1 MSSKFTLLELFPF
14 IEKASSHDIKIF
26 QEEKLQELL
35 VYLEVNSP
43 FYQRLFK
50 ENNIQISEIQTL
62 EDLQKIPTTSKN
74 DIQQNN
80 DDFFCIPQNQIV
92 DYSTTS
98 GTLGDPVT
106 FGLSDADLERLAYN
120 EAISFACAGI
130 QKGDVVQMITT
141 IDKRFMAGL
150 AYFLGLRKMGASV
163 VRMGPGIPELQWDS
177 IFRYQ
182 PKYLITVPSFLL
194 KMIDYAE
201 KHGIDY
207 KNSSVF
213 GAVCIGESI
222 KNQDFTDNILSQ
234 KIKEKW
240 NIQLYSTYAST
251 EMSTAF
257 TECEHQVGGHQ
268 HPELI
273 ITEILDDEGN
283 PVKDGESGEFTITT
297 LGVEAL
303 PLLRFKTGD
312 LVKAHYEPCQCG
324 RNTMRLGPVVGRK
337 QQMIK
342 YKGTTLYPPAMNDI
356 LNDFEGILC
365 YQIVI
370 QSNEIGL
377 DEIII
382 KLSAER
388 EDESFEAEVRDHFR
402 AKLRVSPK
410 IEIVDFD
417 VLSKTVFNP
426 ISRKPI
432 TFIDLR

>member
-1 MSSKFTLLELFPF
+1 MFLKIKSLEFYPD
-14 IEKASSHDIKIF
+14 IERSDLKDIKKF
-26 QEEKLQELL
+26 QEHKLQELL
-35 VYLEVNSP
+35 TYLQTHSP

-50 ENNIQISEIQTL
+50 ENSINISDIQTL
-62 EDLQKIPTTSKN
+62 EDLQKIPTTTKN
-74 DIQQNN
+74 DLQEHNH
-80 DDFFCIPQNQIV
+80 DFFCISPDKIV

-106 FGLSDADLERLAYN
+106 FGLSDSDLERLAYN

-177 IFRYQ
+177 ILRYK

-201 KHGIDY
+201 KHGLDY
-207 KNSSVF
+207 KNSSVY

-240 NIQLYSTYAST
+240 NIKLFSTYAST

-257 TECEHQVGGHQ
+257 TECEFQIGGHH

-273 ITEILDDEGN
+273 ITEILDDNGN
-283 PVKDGESGEFTITT
+283 PVQKGENGELTITT
-297 LGVEAL
+297 LGVEAV

-312 LVKAHYEPCQCG
+312 IVKAHYEPCSCG

-356 LNDFEGILC
+356 LNDFNTILC

-382 KLSAER
+382 KLSTDQDQET
-388 EDESFEAEVRDHFR
+388 FVNEVRDHFR

-417 VLSKTVFNP
+417 ILSKTVFNP
-426 ISRKPI
+426 NSRKPI

>member
-1 MSSKFTLLELFPF
+1 MELFPS
-14 IEKASSHDIKIF
+14 IEKADIQDIKIF
-26 QEEKLQELL
+26 QEEKLQRLL
-35 VYLEVNSP
+35 QYLEANSP
-43 FYQRLFK
+43 FYQKLFK
-50 ENNIQISEIQTL
+50 ENNIQISDIQTL

-106 FGLSDADLERLAYN
+106 FGLSDQDLERLAYN

-150 AYFLGLRKMGASV
+150 AYFLGLRKMSASV

-177 IFRYQ
+177 IFRYK

-273 ITEILDDEGN
+273 ITEILDNEGN
-283 PVKDGESGEFTITT
+283 PVKDGESGELTITT

-312 LVKAHYEPCQCG
+312 LVRAHYEPCKCG
-324 RNTMRLGPVVGRK
+324 RNTLRLGPVVGRK

-382 KLSAER
+382 KLSTER
-388 EDESFEAEVRDHFR
+388 EEESFEGEVRDHFR

-410 IEIVDFD
+410 IEMVDFD

-426 ISRKPI
+426 NSRKPI

>member
-1 MSSKFTLLELFPF
+1 MSSKIKLLELFPL
-14 IEKASSHDIKIF
+14 IEKSSIEDIKKF
-26 QEEKLQELL
+26 QEEKLQKLL
-35 VYLEVNSP
+35 QYLGSNSP
-43 FYQRLFK
+43 FYQQLFK
-50 ENNIQISEIQTL
+50 ENNIQITDIQTL

-74 DIQQNN
+74 DIQENN
-80 DDFFCIPQNQIV
+80 DDFFCIPQNKIV

-106 FGLSDADLERLAYN
+106 FGLSDKDLERLAYN

-207 KNSSVF
+207 KNSSVY

-240 NIQLYSTYAST
+240 NIQLFSTYAST

-257 TECEHQVGGHQ
+257 TECEHQIGGHQ

-283 PVKDGESGEFTITT
+283 AVKDGESGELTITT

-324 RNTMRLGPVVGRK
+324 RNTMRLGPVLGRK

-356 LNDFEGILC
+356 LNDFEGVLC

-382 KLSAER
+382 KLSTER
-388 EDESFEAEVRDHFR
+388 EDESFEGEVRDHFR

-410 IEIVDFD
+410 IEMVNFD
-417 VLSKTVFNP
+417 ILSKTVFNP
-426 ISRKPI
+426 NSRKPI

>member
-1 MSSKFTLLELFPF
+1 MEFHPF
-14 IEKASSHDIKIF
+14 IEKSSIQEIKAF

-35 VYLEVNSP
+35 VYLEENSP

-50 ENNIQISEIQTL
+50 EKNINIEEISTL
-62 EDLQKIPTTSKN
+62 EDLQKIPVTTKN
-74 DIQQNN
+74 DLQQYNH
-80 DDFFCIPQNQIV
+80 DFFCITPDKIV

-106 FGLSDADLERLAYN
+106 FGLSDGDLERLAYN

-130 QKGDVVQMITT
+130 NKGDVVQMITT

-177 IFRYQ
+177 IFRYK

-201 KHGIDY
+201 KRGLDY
-207 KNSSVF
+207 KKSSVY

-240 NIQLYSTYAST
+240 DIKLFSTYAST

-257 TECEHQVGGHQ
+257 TECEFQIGGHH

-283 PVKDGESGEFTITT
+283 IVKDGESGELTITT
-297 LGVEAL
+297 LGVEAI

-312 LVKAHYEPCQCG
+312 IVKAHYEPCKCG
-324 RNTMRLGPVVGRK
+324 RNTMRLGPVIGRK

-356 LNDFEGILC
+356 LNDFNNILC

-370 QSNEIGL
+370 QANEIGL

-382 KLSAER
+382 KLSTDQEH
-388 EDESFEAEVRDHFR
+388 ENFVNEVRDHFR

-410 IEIVDFD
+410 IEIIDFD
-417 VLSKTVFNP
+417 ILSKTVFNP
-426 ISRKPI
+426 NSRKPI

>member
-1 MSSKFTLLELFPF
+1 MELYPT
-14 IEKASSHDIKIF
+14 IEKSDLKSIKTF
-26 QEEKLQELL
+26 QESKLKELL
-35 VYLEVNSP
+35 VYLKSNSP
-43 FYQRLFK
+43 FYQKLFNDNK
-50 ENNIQISEIQTL
+50 IDINEIKTL
-62 EDLQKIPTTSKN
+62 EDLARIPTTSKN
-74 DIQQNN
+74 DIQANN
-80 DDFFCIPQNQIV
+80 QDFFCVPQTEIV

-106 FGLSDADLERLAYN
+106 FGLSDNDLERLAYN

-177 IFRYQ
+177 IFRYK

-207 KNSSVF
+207 KNSSIY
-213 GAVCIGESI
+213 GAICIGEGL

-234 KIKEKW
+234 KIKERW
-240 NIQLYSTYAST
+240 DIQLFSTYAST

-257 TECEHQVGGHQ
+257 TECEFQVGGHH

-273 ITEILDDEGN
+273 ITEILDENEN
-283 PVKDGESGEFTITT
+283 PVEEGESGELTITT
-297 LGVEAL
+297 LGVEAV

-312 LVKAHYEPCQCG
+312 LVKAHYEPCKCG
-324 RNTMRLGPVVGRK
+324 RNTMRLGPVLGRK

-356 LNDFEGILC
+356 MNDFRNVSC

-370 QSNEIGL
+370 KSNEIGL

-382 KLSAER
+382 KIST
-388 EDESFEAEVRDHFR
+388 EDEIENFVDEVRDHFR

-410 IEIVDFD
+410 IEVLDFE
-417 VLSKTVFNP
+417 VLSKNVFNP
-426 ISRKPI
+426 NSRKPI
-432 TFIDLR
+432 NFIDLRN

>member
-1 MSSKFTLLELFPF
+1 MELFPL
-14 IEKASSHDIKIF
+14 IEKSSIQDIKTF

-35 VYLEVNSP
+35 RYLEAHSP
-43 FYQRLFK
+43 FYQKLFN
-50 ENNIQISEIQTL
+50 ENNIQISNIQTL
-62 EDLQKIPTTSKN
+62 KDLQKIPTTSKN

-80 DDFFCIPQNQIV
+80 DDFFCVPQNEIV

-106 FGLSDADLERLAYN
+106 FGLSEMDMERIAYN
-120 EAISFACAGI
+120 EAISLSCAGI

-141 IDKRFMAGL
+141 IDKRFIAGL
-150 AYFLGLRKMGASV
+150 AYLLGLRKMGASV
-163 VRMGPGIPELQWDS
+163 IRMGPGIPELQWDS
-177 IFRYQ
+177 IFRYK

-201 KHGIDY
+201 KNGMDY
-207 KNSSVF
+207 KNSSVV

-222 KNQDFTDNILSQ
+222 KNQDFSDNILSQ

-257 TECEHQVGGHQ
+257 TECEFQVGGHQ

-273 ITEILDDEGN
+273 ITEILDDEEN
-283 PVKDGESGEFTITT
+283 PVKDGESGELTITT

-312 LVKAHYEPCQCG
+312 LVKAHYEPCECG

-356 LNDFEGILC
+356 LNDFDGILC

-382 KLSAER
+382 KLSTER
-388 EDESFEAEVRDHFR
+388 EDESFESEVRDHFR

-410 IEIVDFD
+410 IEIVGFD
-417 VLSKTVFNP
+417 ILSKTVFNP
-426 ISRKPI
+426 NSRKPI

>member
-1 MSSKFTLLELFPF
+1 MEFSDSNK
-14 IEKASSHDIKIF
+14 IKTF
-26 QEEKLQELL
+26 QEEKLREQLQ
-35 VYLEVNSP
+35 YLNAKSP
-43 FYQRLFK
+43 YYQKLFK
-50 ENNIQISEIQTL
+50 DHNIDVNEIRTL
-62 EDLQKIPTTSKN
+62 EDLTKIPTTSKN
-74 DIQQNN
+74 DIQANN
-80 DDFFCIPQNQIV
+80 QDFFCVPQTEIV

-106 FGLSDADLERLAYN
+106 FGLSDKDLERLAYN

-177 IFRYQ
+177 IFRYK

-207 KNSSVF
+207 KNSSVY
-213 GAVCIGESI
+213 GAVCIGEGL
-222 KNQDFTDNILSQ
+222 KNQDFTHNILSQ
-234 KIKEKW
+234 KIKERW
-240 NIQLYSTYAST
+240 NIQLFSTYAST

-257 TECEHQVGGHQ
+257 TECEFQIGGHH

-273 ITEILDDEGN
+273 ITEILDDNEN
-283 PVKDGESGEFTITT
+283 PVKEGESGELTITT
-297 LGVEAL
+297 LGVEAI

-312 LVKAHYEPCQCG
+312 LVKAHYEPCKCG
-324 RNTMRLGPVVGRK
+324 RNTMRLGPVLGRK

-356 LNDFEGILC
+356 MNDFGNVLC

-370 QSNEIGL
+370 KSDEIGL

-382 KLSAER
+382 KLST
-388 EDESFEAEVRDHFR
+388 DNESENFVDEVRDHFR

-410 IEIVDFD
+410 IEVLDFD
-417 VLSKTVFNP
+417 VLSKNVFNP
-426 ISRKPI
+426 NSRKPI
-432 TFIDLR
+432 NFIDLRN

>member
-1 MSSKFTLLELFPF
+1 MELFPL
-14 IEKASSHDIKIF
+14 IEKSSIQDIKKF
-26 QEEKLQELL
+26 QEEKLRELL
-35 VYLEVNSP
+35 KYLESNSP
-43 FYQRLFK
+43 FYQKLFK
-50 ENNIQISEIQTL
+50 ENNIQVSDIQTL
-62 EDLQKIPTTSKN
+62 EDLKKIPTTSKN

-80 DDFFCIPQNQIV
+80 DDFFCVPQTQIV

-106 FGLSDADLERLAYN
+106 FGLSENDMERIAYN
-120 EAISFACAGI
+120 EAISLTCAGI

-141 IDKRFMAGL
+141 IDKRFIAGL
-150 AYFLGLRKMGASV
+150 AYLLGLRKMSASV
-163 VRMGPGIPELQWDS
+163 IRMGPGIPELQWDS
-177 IFRYQ
+177 IFRYK

-201 KHGIDY
+201 KHEIDY
-207 KNSSVF
+207 KNSSVY

-240 NIQLYSTYAST
+240 NIKLFSTYAST

-257 TECEHQVGGHQ
+257 TECEFQVGGHQ

-273 ITEILDDEGN
+273 ITEILDDEGT
-283 PVKDGESGEFTITT
+283 PVKDGESGELTITT

-312 LVKAHYEPCQCG
+312 LVKAHYEPCKCG

-356 LNDFEGILC
+356 LNDFDGILC

-382 KLSAER
+382 KLSTER
-388 EDESFEAEVRDHFR
+388 EDESFEGEVRDHFR

-410 IEIVDFD
+410 IELVGFD

-426 ISRKPI
+426 NSRKPI
-432 TFIDLR
+432 TFVDLR

>member
-1 MSSKFTLLELFPF
+1 MELYPSV
-14 IEKASSHDIKIF
+14 EKLPISEIKIY
-26 QEEKLQELL
+26 QEKKLQEML
-35 VYLEVNSP
+35 VYLQSHSP
-43 FYQRLFK
+43 YYKNLFK
-50 ENNIQISEIQTL
+50 DKGIDVTLIRTL
-62 EDLQKIPTTSKN
+62 EDLRKLPTTSK
-74 DIQQNN
+74 DQLQRNN
-80 DDFFCIPQNQIV
+80 HDFFCVEPHKIV

-106 FGLSDADLERLAYN
+106 FGLSDQDLERLAYN

-130 QKGDVVQMITT
+130 QKGDLVQMITT

-150 AYFLGLRKMGASV
+150 AYFLGLRKMEASV

-177 IFRYQ
+177 IFRYR

-201 KHGIDY
+201 KNGIDY
-207 KNSSVF
+207 KNSSVY
-213 GAVCIGESI
+213 GAICIGEGI

-240 NIQLYSTYAST
+240 NIELFSTYAST

-257 TECEHQVGGHQ
+257 TECEYQQGGHH

-273 ITEILDDEGN
+273 ITEILDEEEN
-283 PVKDGESGEFTITT
+283 PVKEGESGELVITT
-297 LGVEAL
+297 LGVEAM

-312 LVKAHYEPCQCG
+312 LVTAHYQPCSCG
-324 RNTMRLGPVVGRK
+324 RNTMRLGPVLGRK

-356 LNDFEGILC
+356 LNNFNGISC

-370 QSNEIGL
+370 RSNDIGL

-382 KLSAER
+382 KLSTEN
-388 EDESFEAEVRDHFR
+388 EEEQFVNDVRDHFR

-410 IEIVDFD
+410 IEIIPFEE
-417 VLSKTVFNP
+417 LSKVVFHPN
-426 ISRKPI
+426 SRKPI
-432 TFIDLR
+432 TFVDVR

>member
-1 MSSKFTLLELFPF
+1 MELFPF
-14 IEKASSHDIKIF
+14 IEKADIQDIKIF

-35 VYLEVNSP
+35 QYLEANSP
-43 FYQRLFK
+43 FYQKLFK
-50 ENNIQISEIQTL
+50 ENNIQISDIQTL

-106 FGLSDADLERLAYN
+106 FGLSDNDLERLAYN

-177 IFRYQ
+177 IFRYK

-257 TECEHQVGGHQ
+257 TECENQVGGHQ

-283 PVKDGESGEFTITT
+283 PVKDGESGELTITT

-312 LVKAHYEPCQCG
+312 LVKAHYEPCKCG

-382 KLSAER
+382 KLSTER
-388 EDESFEAEVRDHFR
+388 EEESFEGEVRDHFR

-410 IEIVDFD
+410 IEMLDFD
-417 VLSKTVFNP
+417 VLYKTVFNP
-426 ISRKPI
+426 NSRKPI

>member
-1 MSSKFTLLELFPF
+1 MLNLFPD
-14 IEKASSHDIKIF
+14 IEFSDSNKIKTF
-26 QEEKLQELL
+26 QEEKLREQLQ
-35 VYLEVNSP
+35 YLNAKSP
-43 FYQRLFK
+43 YYQKLFK
-50 ENNIQISEIQTL
+50 DHNIDVNEIRTL
-62 EDLQKIPTTSKN
+62 EDLTKIPTTSKN
-74 DIQQNN
+74 DIQANN
-80 DDFFCIPQNQIV
+80 QDFFCVPQTEIV

-106 FGLSDADLERLAYN
+106 FGLSDKDLERLAYN

-177 IFRYQ
+177 IFRYK

-207 KNSSVF
+207 KNSSVY
-213 GAVCIGESI
+213 GAVCIGEGL
-222 KNQDFTDNILSQ
+222 KNQDFTHNILSQ
-234 KIKEKW
+234 KIKERW
-240 NIQLYSTYAST
+240 NIQLFSTYAST

-257 TECEHQVGGHQ
+257 TECEFQIGGHH

-273 ITEILDDEGN
+273 ITEILDDNEN
-283 PVKDGESGEFTITT
+283 PVKEGESGELTITT
-297 LGVEAL
+297 LGVEAI

-312 LVKAHYEPCQCG
+312 LVKAHYEPCKCG
-324 RNTMRLGPVVGRK
+324 RNTMRLGPVLGRK

-356 LNDFEGILC
+356 MNDFGNVLC

-370 QSNEIGL
+370 KSDEIGL

-382 KLSAER
+382 KLST
-388 EDESFEAEVRDHFR
+388 DNESENFVDEVRDHFR

-410 IEIVDFD
+410 IEVLDFD
-417 VLSKTVFNP
+417 VLSKNVFNP
-426 ISRKPI
+426 NSRKPI
-432 TFIDLR
+432 NFIDLRN

>member
-1 MSSKFTLLELFPF
+1 MEFYPS
-14 IEKASSHDIKIF
+14 IEKSDVQEIKVF
-26 QEEKLQELL
+26 QEKKLRELL
-35 VYLEVNSP
+35 VYLEEHSP
-43 FYQRLFK
+43 FYQKLFK
-50 ENNIQISEIQTL
+50 ENSINIRDIQSL

-74 DIQQNN
+74 DLQQHNH
-80 DDFFCIPQNQIV
+80 DFFCIPNNEIV

-106 FGLSDADLERLAYN
+106 FGLSDKDLERLAYN

-201 KHGIDY
+201 KRGLDY
-207 KNSSVF
+207 KNSSVY

-240 NIQLYSTYAST
+240 DIKLFSTYAST

-257 TECEHQVGGHQ
+257 TECEFQIGGHH

-273 ITEILDDEGN
+273 ITEILDDQEN
-283 PVKDGESGEFTITT
+283 PVKEGESGELTITT
-297 LGVEAL
+297 LGVEAI

-312 LVKAHYEPCQCG
+312 IVKAHYEPCQCG
-324 RNTMRLGPVVGRK
+324 RRTMRLGPVIGRK

-356 LNDFEGILC
+356 LNDFNNLLC

-370 QSNEIGL
+370 LSNEIGL

-382 KLSAER
+382 KVSAEG
-388 EDESFEAEVRDHFR
+388 ECENLVNEVRDHFR

-410 IEIVDFD
+410 IEIVEFD
-417 VLSKTVFNP
+417 VLSKIVYHPN
-426 ISRKPI
+426 SRKPI

>member
-1 MSSKFTLLELFPF
+1 MELFPS
-14 IEKASSHDIKIF
+14 IEKADIQDIKIF
-26 QEEKLQELL
+26 QEGKLQELL
-35 VYLEVNSP
+35 AYLEANSP

-50 ENNIQISEIQTL
+50 ENNIQISEIKTL

-106 FGLSDADLERLAYN
+106 FGLSDQDLERLAYN

-177 IFRYQ
+177 IFRYK

-283 PVKDGESGEFTITT
+283 PVKNGESGELTITT

-312 LVKAHYEPCQCG
+312 LVKAHYEPCKCG

-382 KLSAER
+382 KLSTER
-388 EDESFEAEVRDHFR
+388 EEESFEGEVRDHFR

-426 ISRKPI
+426 NSRKPI

>member
-1 MSSKFTLLELFPF
+1 MEFYPS
-14 IEKASSHDIKIF
+14 IEKSDIQEIKSF
-26 QEEKLQELL
+26 QEKKLQELL
-35 VYLEVNSP
+35 RYLESKSP
-43 FYQRLFK
+43 FYQKLFK
-50 ENNIQISEIQTL
+50 ENNININDILSL
-62 EDLQKIPTTSKN
+62 EDLRKIPTTSKN
-74 DIQQNN
+74 DLQQFNQ
-80 DDFFCIPQNQIV
+80 DFFCIPPTEIV

-106 FGLSDADLERLAYN
+106 FGLSDRDLERLAYN

-201 KHGIDY
+201 KHGINY
-207 KNSSVF
+207 KDSSVY

-240 NIQLYSTYAST
+240 DIKLFSTYAST

-257 TECEHQVGGHQ
+257 TECEFQIGGHH

-273 ITEILDDEGN
+273 ITEILDDDEN
-283 PVKDGESGEFTITT
+283 PVKEGESGELTITT
-297 LGVEAL
+297 LGVEAI

-312 LVKAHYEPCQCG
+312 LVKAHDEPCQCG

-356 LNDFEGILC
+356 LNDFNNLLC

-382 KLSAER
+382 KIST
-388 EDESFEAEVRDHFR
+388 DSESENFVGEVRDHFR

-410 IEIVDFD
+410 IEIVEFEI
-417 VLSKTVFNP
+417 LSKIVHNP
-426 ISRKPI
+426 NSRKPI

>member
-1 MSSKFTLLELFPF
+1 LSSKIKLLELFPL
-14 IEKASSHDIKIF
+14 IEKSSIQDIKKF
-26 QEEKLQELL
+26 QEEKLQKLL
-35 VYLEVNSP
+35 QYLEANSP
-43 FYQRLFK
+43 FYQKLFK
-50 ENNIQISEIQTL
+50 ENNIQITNVQTL

-80 DDFFCIPQNQIV
+80 DDFFCIPQNKIV

-207 KNSSVF
+207 KNSSVY

-240 NIQLYSTYAST
+240 NIQLFSTYAST

-283 PVKDGESGEFTITT
+283 AVKDGESGELTITT

-324 RNTMRLGPVVGRK
+324 RKTMRLGPVVGRK

-382 KLSAER
+382 KLSTER
-388 EDESFEAEVRDHFR
+388 EDESFEGEVRDHFR

-410 IEIVDFD
+410 IEMVNFD
-417 VLSKTVFNP
+417 ILSKTVFNP
-426 ISRKPI
+426 NSRKPI

>member
-1 MSSKFTLLELFPF
+1 LSSKFKLLELFPP
-14 IEKASSHDIKIF
+14 IEKSSIQDIKKF
-26 QEEKLQELL
+26 QEEKLHELL
-35 VYLEVNSP
+35 KYLEAHSL
-43 FYQRLFK
+43 FYQKLFK
-50 ENNIQISEIQTL
+50 KNNIKISEIQTL
-62 EDLQKIPTTSKN
+62 EDLKKIPTTSKN

-80 DDFFCIPQNQIV
+80 DEFFCVPQNQIV

-106 FGLSDADLERLAYN
+106 FGLSEKDMERIAYN
-120 EAISFACAGI
+120 EAISLSCAGI
-130 QKGDVVQMITT
+130 SKGDVVQMITT
-141 IDKRFMAGL
+141 IDKRFIAGL
-150 AYFLGLRKMGASV
+150 AYLLGLRKMGASV
-163 VRMGPGIPELQWDS
+163 IRMGPGIPELQWDS
-177 IFRYQ
+177 IFRYK

-207 KNSSVF
+207 KNSSIY

-240 NIQLYSTYAST
+240 DIKLFSTYAST

-257 TECEHQVGGHQ
+257 TECEFQVGGHQ

-273 ITEILDDEGN
+273 ITEILDDNEN
-283 PVKDGESGEFTITT
+283 PVKGGESGELTITT

-356 LNDFEGILC
+356 LNDFDGILC

-382 KLSAER
+382 KVSTES
-388 EDESFEAEVRDHFR
+388 ESESFVNEVRDHFR

-410 IEIVDFD
+410 IEIVTFD
-417 VLSKTVFNP
+417 VLSKTVHNP
-426 ISRKPI
+426 NSRKPI
-432 TFIDLR
+432 NFLDLR

>member
-1 MSSKFTLLELFPF
+1 MDFHPA
-14 IEKASSHDIKIF
+14 IEKSDIQEIKKF
-26 QEEKLQELL
+26 QEQKLQELMA
-35 VYLEVNSP
+35 YLETYSP
-43 FYQRLFK
+43 FYQKLFR
-50 ENNIQISEIQTL
+50 EHHINPVEIRTL
-62 EDLQKIPTTSKN
+62 EDLRKIPMTTKN
-74 DIQQNN
+74 DLQQHN
-80 DDFFCIPQNQIV
+80 DDFFCIPQTQIV

-106 FGLSDADLERLAYN
+106 FGLSDSDLERLAYN

-177 IFRYQ
+177 IFRYK

-201 KHGIDY
+201 KHDLDY
-207 KNSSVF
+207 KNSSVY

-240 NIQLYSTYAST
+240 NVKLFSTYAST

-257 TECEHQVGGHQ
+257 TECEYQIGGHH

-273 ITEILDDEGN
+273 ITEILDDHGE
-283 PVKDGESGEFTITT
+283 PVKEGENGELTITT
-297 LGVEAL
+297 LGVEAI

-312 LVKAHYEPCQCG
+312 IVKAHYEPCQCG

-356 LNDFEGILC
+356 LNDFNTILC

-382 KLSAER
+382 KLST
-388 EDESFEAEVRDHFR
+388 ESGHENFVNEVRDHFR

-410 IEIVDFD
+410 IEVIDFEI
-417 VLSKTVFNP
+417 LSKTVFHPN
-426 ISRKPI
+426 SRKPI

>member
-1 MSSKFTLLELFPF
+1 MELFPS
-14 IEKASSHDIKIF
+14 IEKSSIQDIKKF

-35 VYLEVNSP
+35 AYLEANSL

-62 EDLQKIPTTSKN
+62 EDLRKIPTTSKN

-106 FGLSDADLERLAYN
+106 FGLSDNDLERLAYN

-207 KNSSVF
+207 KNSSVY

-240 NIQLYSTYAST
+240 NIQLFSTYAST

-257 TECEHQVGGHQ
+257 TECEFQVGGHQ

-283 PVKDGESGEFTITT
+283 QVKDGESGELTITT

-312 LVKAHYEPCQCG
+312 LVKAHYEPCKCG

-382 KLSAER
+382 KLSTER
-388 EDESFEAEVRDHFR
+388 EDESFEGEVRDHFR

-410 IEIVDFD
+410 IEMVNFD
-417 VLSKTVFNP
+417 ILSKTVFNP
-426 ISRKPI
+426 NSRKPI

>member
-1 MSSKFTLLELFPF
+1 MEFYPS
-14 IEKASSHDIKIF
+14 IEKSTIQEIRKF
-26 QEEKLQELL
+26 QEEKLRELL
-35 VYLEVNSP
+35 IYLDNHSP

-50 ENNIQISEIQTL
+50 ENTIDISDVQSL
-62 EDLQKIPTTSKN
+62 EDLQKIPTTTKN
-74 DIQQNN
+74 DLQQYNH
-80 DDFFCIPQNQIV
+80 DFFCIPDEKIV

-106 FGLSDADLERLAYN
+106 FGLSDNDLERLAYN

-177 IFRYQ
+177 IFRYK

-201 KHGIDY
+201 KHGLDY
-207 KNSSVF
+207 KNSSVY

-240 NIQLYSTYAST
+240 NIRLFSTYAST

-257 TECEHQVGGHQ
+257 TECEFQVGGHH

-273 ITEILDDEGN
+273 ITEILDDNEN
-283 PVKDGESGEFTITT
+283 PVKEGDSGELTITT
-297 LGVEAL
+297 LGVEAI

-312 LVKAHYEPCQCG
+312 IVKAHHELCQCG
-324 RNTMRLGPVVGRK
+324 RNTMRLGPVIGRK

-356 LNDFEGILC
+356 LNDFSAILC

-382 KLSAER
+382 KVSTEN
-388 EDESFEAEVRDHFR
+388 EDEGFVNEIRDHFR

-410 IEIVDFD
+410 IEIVDFEALFKI
-417 VLSKTVFNP
+417 VNNP
-426 ISRKPI
+426 NSRKPV

>member
-1 MSSKFTLLELFPF
+1 MELFPT
-14 IEKASSHDIKIF
+14 IERSSIQEIKKL
-26 QEEKLQELL
+26 QEQKLQELL
-35 VYLEVNSP
+35 AYLQNNSP
-43 FYQRLFK
+43 FYKTLFK
-50 ENNIQISEIQTL
+50 ENNINIADIRIL
-62 EDLQKIPTTSKN
+62 EDLKKIPTTSKN

-106 FGLSDADLERLAYN
+106 FGLSDNDLERLAYN

-207 KNSSVF
+207 KNSSVY

-240 NIQLYSTYAST
+240 SIQLFSTYAST

-257 TECEHQVGGHQ
+257 TECEHQIGGHQ

-283 PVKDGESGEFTITT
+283 AVKDGESGELTITT

-312 LVKAHYEPCQCG
+312 IVKAHYEPCQCG

-356 LNDFEGILC
+356 LNDFDGILC

-370 QSNEIGL
+370 QSDEIGL

-382 KLSAER
+382 KISTER
-388 EDESFEAEVRDHFR
+388 DDESFEGEVRDHFR

-410 IEIVDFD
+410 IDIVDFD
-417 VLSKTVFNP
+417 ILSKTIHNP
-426 ISRKPI
+426 NSRKPI

>member
-1 MSSKFTLLELFPF
+1 MELFPL
-14 IEKASSHDIKIF
+14 IEKSSIQDIKKF

-35 VYLEVNSP
+35 KYLKANSP
-43 FYQRLFK
+43 FYQKLFK
-50 ENNIQISEIQTL
+50 ENKIQISEIQTL

-106 FGLSDADLERLAYN
+106 FGLSDKDLERLAYN

-207 KNSSVF
+207 KNSSVY

-240 NIQLYSTYAST
+240 NIQLFSTYAST

-283 PVKDGESGEFTITT
+283 AVKDGESGELTITT

-324 RNTMRLGPVVGRK
+324 RKTMRLGPVVGRK

-382 KLSAER
+382 KLSTER
-388 EDESFEAEVRDHFR
+388 EEESFEGEVRDHFR

-410 IEIVDFD
+410 IEMVNFD
-417 VLSKTVFNP
+417 ILSKTVFNP
-426 ISRKPI
+426 NSRKPI

>member
-1 MSSKFTLLELFPF
+1 MELYPT
-14 IEKASSHDIKIF
+14 IEKSDLKSIKTF
-26 QEEKLQELL
+26 QESKLKELL
-35 VYLEVNSP
+35 VYLKSNSP
-43 FYQRLFK
+43 FYQKLFNDNK
-50 ENNIQISEIQTL
+50 IDINEIKTL
-62 EDLQKIPTTSKN
+62 EDLTKIPTTSKN
-74 DIQQNN
+74 DIQANN
-80 DDFFCIPQNQIV
+80 QDFFCVPQTEIV

-106 FGLSDADLERLAYN
+106 FGLSDKDLERLAYN

-177 IFRYQ
+177 IFRYK

-207 KNSSVF
+207 KNSSVY
-213 GAVCIGESI
+213 GAICIGEGL

-234 KIKEKW
+234 KIKERW
-240 NIQLYSTYAST
+240 NIQLFSTYAST

-257 TECEHQVGGHQ
+257 TECEFQIGGHH

-273 ITEILDDEGN
+273 ITEILDENEN
-283 PVKDGESGEFTITT
+283 PVKEGESGELTITT
-297 LGVEAL
+297 LGVEAI

-312 LVKAHYEPCQCG
+312 LVKAHYEPCKCG
-324 RNTMRLGPVVGRK
+324 RNTMRLGPVLGRK

-356 LNDFEGILC
+356 MNDFGNVSC

-370 QSNEIGL
+370 KSDEIGL

-382 KLSAER
+382 KLSTDNET
-388 EDESFEAEVRDHFR
+388 ENFVDEVRDHFR

-410 IEIVDFD
+410 IEVLDFE
-417 VLSKTVFNP
+417 VLSKNVFNP
-426 ISRKPI
+426 NSRKPI
-432 TFIDLR
+432 NFIDLRN

>member
-1 MSSKFTLLELFPF
+1 LEFYPS
-14 IEKASSHDIKIF
+14 IEKSNLPEIKQF
-26 QEEKLQELL
+26 QEKKLQELL
-35 VYLEVNSP
+35 IYLEKNSP

-50 ENNIQISEIQTL
+50 ENNISSGDIQSL
-62 EDLQKIPTTSKN
+62 EDLRKIPTTSKN
-74 DIQQNN
+74 DLQQHNH
-80 DDFFCIPQNQIV
+80 DFFCIPPGEIV

-106 FGLSDADLERLAYN
+106 FGLSDKDLERLAYN
-120 EAISFACAGI
+120 EAISFACAGV

-177 IFRYQ
+177 IFRYK

-201 KHGIDY
+201 KNGIDY
-207 KNSSVF
+207 KNSSVY

-240 NIQLYSTYAST
+240 NIKLFSTYAST

-257 TECEHQVGGHQ
+257 TECEFQVGGHQ

-273 ITEILDDEGN
+273 ITEILDDNEN
-283 PVKDGESGEFTITT
+283 PVQEGESGELTITT
-297 LGVEAL
+297 LDVEAI

-312 LVKAHYEPCQCG
+312 IVKAHYEPCQCG
-324 RNTMRLGPVVGRK
+324 RNTMRLGPVIGRK

-356 LNDFEGILC
+356 LNDFNNLQC

-382 KLSAER
+382 KISTDSES
-388 EDESFEAEVRDHFR
+388 EDFVSEVRDHFR

-410 IEIVDFD
+410 IEIVEFET
-417 VLSKTVFNP
+417 LSKVVHNP
-426 ISRKPI
+426 NSRKPI
-432 TFIDLR
+432 TFIDMR

>member
-1 MSSKFTLLELFPF
+1 MK
-14 IEKASSHDIKIF
+14 
-26 QEEKLQELL
+26 ELL
-35 VYLEVNSP
+35 IYLQNHSP
-43 FYQRLFK
+43 FYQKLFK
-50 ENNIQISEIQTL
+50 ENHIDINDINTL
-62 EDLQKIPTTSKN
+62 EDLRKIPTTEKN

-80 DDFFCIPQNQIV
+80 NDFFCVPMTEIV
-92 DYSTTS
+92 DFSTTS

-106 FGLSDADLERLAYN
+106 FGLSEKDMERIAYN
-120 EAISFACAGI
+120 EAISLSCAGI
-130 QKGDVVQMITT
+130 SKGDVVQMITT
-141 IDKRFMAGL
+141 IDKRFIAGL
-150 AYFLGLRKMGASV
+150 AYLLGLRKIGAGV

-177 IFRYQ
+177 IFRYK

-201 KHGIDY
+201 KNGLDY
-207 KNSSVF
+207 KNSSVV

-234 KIKEKW
+234 KIKERW
-240 NIQLYSTYAST
+240 DIQLFSTYAST

-257 TECEHQVGGHQ
+257 TECEFQVGGHH

-273 ITEILDDEGN
+273 ITEILDEDEN
-283 PVKDGESGEFTITT
+283 PVKEGESGELTITT

-312 LVKAHYEPCQCG
+312 LVKAHYEPCKCG
-324 RNTMRLGPVVGRK
+324 RNTMRLSPVIGRK

-356 LNDFEGILC
+356 LNDFAGISC

-370 QSNEIGL
+370 HSSEIGL

-382 KLSAER
+382 KLSTENN
-388 EDESFEAEVRDHFR
+388 DENFVNEVRDHFR

-417 VLSKTVFNP
+417 TLFKIVYHPN
-426 ISRKPI
+426 SRKPI
-432 TFIDLR
+432 NFIDLRT

>member
-1 MSSKFTLLELFPF
+1 MDFYPS
-14 IEKASSHDIKIF
+14 IERSDIQEIKKF
-26 QEEKLQELL
+26 QEQKLQELL
-35 VYLEVNSP
+35 TYLETHSP
-43 FYQRLFK
+43 FYQKLFK
-50 ENNIQISEIQTL
+50 ENHIHIAEIQTL
-62 EDLQKIPTTSKN
+62 EDLKKIPTTTKN
-74 DIQQNN
+74 DIQQHN
-80 DDFFCIPQNQIV
+80 DDFFCVTPDKIV

-106 FGLSDADLERLAYN
+106 FGLSDNDLERLAYN

-130 QKGDVVQMITT
+130 KKGDVVQMITT

-177 IFRYQ
+177 IFRYK

-201 KHGIDY
+201 KHRIDY
-207 KNSSVF
+207 KNSSVY

-240 NIQLYSTYAST
+240 NIKLFSTYAST

-257 TECEHQVGGHQ
+257 TECEEQIGGHH

-283 PVKDGESGEFTITT
+283 PAKEGESGELTITT
-297 LGVEAL
+297 LGVEAI

-312 LVKAHYEPCQCG
+312 IVKAHYEPCKCG
-324 RNTMRLGPVVGRK
+324 RNTMRLGPVIGRK

-356 LNDFEGILC
+356 LNDFNNILC

-382 KLSAER
+382 KVSTDSDSEG
-388 EDESFEAEVRDHFR
+388 FVNEVRDHFR

-410 IEIVDFD
+410 IELVDFD

-426 ISRKPI
+426 NSRKPI
-432 TFIDLR
+432 VFLDLRN

>member
-1 MSSKFTLLELFPF
+1 MEFYPSIERSSIQE
-14 IEKASSHDIKIF
+14 IKTF
-26 QEEKLQELL
+26 QERKLQELL
-35 VYLEVNSP
+35 AYLETHSP
-43 FYQRLFK
+43 FYKKLFT
-50 ENNIQISEIQTL
+50 ENDIHIKNIITL
-62 EDLQKIPTTSKN
+62 ENLQKIPTTTKN
-74 DIQQNN
+74 DLQQYNH
-80 DDFFCIPQNQIV
+80 DFFCIPPDKIV

-106 FGLSDADLERLAYN
+106 FGLSDSDLERLAYN

-201 KHGIDY
+201 KHGLDY
-207 KNSSVF
+207 KNSSVY

-240 NIQLYSTYAST
+240 NINLFSTYAST

-257 TECEHQVGGHQ
+257 TECEFQVGGHH

-273 ITEILDDEGN
+273 ITEILDDHGD
-283 PVKDGESGEFTITT
+283 PVQEGESGELTITT
-297 LGVEAL
+297 LGVEAI

-312 LVKAHYEPCQCG
+312 IVKAHYKPCQCG

-356 LNDFEGILC
+356 LNDFNGILC

-370 QSNEIGL
+370 QANEIGL

-382 KLSAER
+382 RISTE
-388 EDESFEAEVRDHFR
+388 ENNENFVHEVRDHFR

-410 IEIVDFD
+410 IEMVDFEI
-417 VLSKTVFNP
+417 LSKTVYHPN
-426 ISRKPI
+426 SRKPI

>member
-1 MSSKFTLLELFPF
+1 MKLFPP
-14 IEKASSHDIKIF
+14 IEKADIQDIKIF

-35 VYLEVNSP
+35 VYLEANSS
-43 FYQRLFK
+43 FYQKLFK
-50 ENNIQISEIQTL
+50 ENNILISEIQTL

-283 PVKDGESGEFTITT
+283 PVKDEESGELTITT

-417 VLSKTVFNP
+417 VLSKIVFNP
-426 ISRKPI
+426 NSRKPI

>member
-1 MSSKFTLLELFPF
+1 LEFYPA
-14 IEKASSHDIKIF
+14 IERSTNTEIKKF
-26 QEEKLQELL
+26 QEQKLKELL
-35 VYLEVNSP
+35 IYLETHSP
-43 FYQRLFK
+43 FYQKLFK
-50 ENNIQISEIQTL
+50 ENNIDITDIQTL
-62 EDLQKIPTTSKN
+62 EDLQKIPTTVKN

-80 DDFFCIPQNQIV
+80 DDFFCITPDKIV

-106 FGLSDADLERLAYN
+106 FGLSDNDLERLAYN

-177 IFRYQ
+177 IFRYK

-201 KHGIDY
+201 KHGLDY
-207 KNSSVF
+207 KNSSVY

-240 NIQLYSTYAST
+240 DINLFSTYAST

-257 TECEHQVGGHQ
+257 TECEFQNGGHH

-273 ITEILDDEGN
+273 ITEILDDEGKL
-283 PVKDGESGEFTITT
+283 VQEGESGELTITT
-297 LGVEAL
+297 LGVEAI

-312 LVKAHYEPCQCG
+312 IVKAHYEPCQCG

-356 LNDFEGILC
+356 LNDFNGILC

-370 QSNEIGL
+370 QTNEIGL

-382 KLSAER
+382 KLSTENN
-388 EDESFEAEVRDHFR
+388 DENFVNDVRDHFR

-410 IEIVDFD
+410 IEVIDFD
-417 VLSKTVFNP
+417 ILSKTVFHPN
-426 ISRKPI
+426 SRKPI
-432 TFIDLR
+432 AFVDMR

>member
-1 MSSKFTLLELFPF
+1 LELFPL
-14 IEKASSHDIKIF
+14 IEKSSIQDIKKF

-35 VYLEVNSP
+35 KYLEANSP
-43 FYQRLFK
+43 FYQKLFK
-50 ENNIQISEIQTL
+50 ENKIQISEIQTL

-80 DDFFCIPQNQIV
+80 DDFFCVPQNQIV

-106 FGLSDADLERLAYN
+106 FGLSDSDLERLAYN
-120 EAISFACAGI
+120 EAISFVCAGI

-150 AYFLGLRKMGASV
+150 AYFLGLRMMGASV

-201 KHGIDY
+201 KHGIEY
-207 KNSSVF
+207 KDSSVV

-222 KNQDFTDNILSQ
+222 KNQDFSDNILSQ

-257 TECEHQVGGHQ
+257 TECEFQVGGHQ

-273 ITEILDDEGN
+273 ITEILDDNEN
-283 PVKDGESGEFTITT
+283 PVKDGESGELTITT

-356 LNDFEGILC
+356 LNDFDGILC

-382 KLSAER
+382 KLSTER
-388 EDESFEAEVRDHFR
+388 DDESFEGEVRDHFR

-410 IEIVDFD
+410 IEIVGFD
-417 VLSKTVFNP
+417 ILSKTVFNP
-426 ISRKPI
+426 NSRKPI

>member
-1 MSSKFTLLELFPF
+1 MEFHPL
-14 IEKASSHDIKIF
+14 IEKSSTQEIKAF
-26 QEEKLQELL
+26 QEEKLQQLL
-35 VYLEVNSP
+35 AYLEENSP

-50 ENNIQISEIQTL
+50 EKNINIEEISTL
-62 EDLQKIPTTSKN
+62 EDLQKIPVTTKN
-74 DIQQNN
+74 DLQQHNH
-80 DDFFCIPQNQIV
+80 DFFCIPPDKIV

-130 QKGDVVQMITT
+130 NKGDVVQMITT

-177 IFRYQ
+177 IFRYK

-201 KHGIDY
+201 KRGLDY
-207 KNSSVF
+207 KKSSVY

-240 NIQLYSTYAST
+240 DIKLFSTYAST

-257 TECEHQVGGHQ
+257 TECEFQIGGHH

-283 PVKDGESGEFTITT
+283 IVKDGESGELTITT
-297 LGVEAL
+297 LGVEAI

-312 LVKAHYEPCQCG
+312 IVKAHYEPCKCG
-324 RNTMRLGPVVGRK
+324 RNTMRLGPVIGRK

-356 LNDFEGILC
+356 LNDFNNILC

-370 QSNEIGL
+370 QANEIGL

-382 KLSAER
+382 KLSTDQEH
-388 EDESFEAEVRDHFR
+388 ENFVNEVRDHFR

-410 IEIVDFD
+410 IEIIDFD
-417 VLSKTVFNP
+417 ILSKTVFNP
-426 ISRKPI
+426 NSRKPI

>member
-1 MSSKFTLLELFPF
+1 MSSKFKLLELFPF
-14 IEKASSHDIKIF
+14 IEKADIQDIKIF

-35 VYLEVNSP
+35 QYLEANSP
-43 FYQRLFK
+43 FYQKLFK
-50 ENNIQISEIQTL
+50 ENNIQISDIQTL

-106 FGLSDADLERLAYN
+106 FGLSDNDLERLAYN

-257 TECEHQVGGHQ
+257 TECEHQIGGHQ

-283 PVKDGESGEFTITT
+283 PVKDGESGELTITT

-312 LVKAHYEPCQCG
+312 LVKAHYEPCKCG

-382 KLSAER
+382 KLSSEKD
-388 EDESFEAEVRDHFR
+388 DESFEAEVRDHFR

-426 ISRKPI
+426 NSRKPI

>member
-1 MSSKFTLLELFPF
+1 MDFYPS
-14 IEKASSHDIKIF
+14 IERSDIREIKKF
-26 QEEKLQELL
+26 QEQKLQELL
-35 VYLEVNSP
+35 AYLEKKSP
-43 FYQRLFK
+43 FYQKVFR
-50 ENNIQISEIQTL
+50 ENNINISDIRTL
-62 EDLQKIPTTSKN
+62 EDLRKIPTTTKN
-74 DIQQNN
+74 DIQQHN
-80 DDFFCIPQNQIV
+80 DDFFCVTPDKIV

-106 FGLSDADLERLAYN
+106 FGLSDNDLERLAYN

-177 IFRYQ
+177 IFRYR

-207 KNSSVF
+207 KNSSVY

-222 KNQDFTDNILSQ
+222 KNQDFTDNILSR

-240 NIQLYSTYAST
+240 DVKLFSTYAST

-257 TECEHQVGGHQ
+257 TECEEQIGGHH

-273 ITEILDDEGN
+273 ITEILDDDGN
-283 PVKDGESGEFTITT
+283 PVKEGESGELTITT
-297 LGVEAL
+297 LGVEAI

-312 LVKAHYEPCQCG
+312 IVKAHDEPCKCG
-324 RNTMRLGPVVGRK
+324 RNTMRLGPVIGRK

-356 LNDFEGILC
+356 LNDFNGILC

-382 KLSAER
+382 KIST
-388 EDESFEAEVRDHFR
+388 DNDSESFVSEVRDHFR

-410 IEIVDFD
+410 IELVEFD
-417 VLSKTVFNP
+417 ILSKTVFNP
-426 ISRKPI
+426 NSRKPI

>member
-1 MSSKFTLLELFPF
+1 MEFHPF
-14 IEKASSHDIKIF
+14 IEKSSTQEIKAF
-26 QEEKLQELL
+26 QEEKLQQLL
-35 VYLEVNSP
+35 AYLEENSP

-50 ENNIQISEIQTL
+50 EKNINVGEIRTL

-74 DIQQNN
+74 DLQQHNH
-80 DDFFCIPQNQIV
+80 DFFCISPDKIV

-106 FGLSDADLERLAYN
+106 FGLSDGDLERLAYN

-177 IFRYQ
+177 IFRYK

-201 KHGIDY
+201 KHGLDY
-207 KNSSVF
+207 KNSSVY

-240 NIQLYSTYAST
+240 NIELFSTYAST

-257 TECEHQVGGHQ
+257 TECEFQIGGHH

-283 PVKDGESGEFTITT
+283 IVKEGESGELTITT
-297 LGVEAL
+297 LGVEAI

-312 LVKAHYEPCQCG
+312 IVKAHYETCQCG
-324 RNTMRLGPVVGRK
+324 RNTMRLGPVIGRK

-356 LNDFEGILC
+356 LNDFNNILC

-370 QSNEIGL
+370 QANEIGL

-382 KLSAER
+382 KLSTDQEN
-388 EDESFEAEVRDHFR
+388 ENFVNEVRDHFR

-410 IEIVDFD
+410 IEIINFD
-417 VLSKTVFNP
+417 ILSKTVFNP
-426 ISRKPI
+426 NSRKPI

>member
-1 MSSKFTLLELFPF
+1 LSSKIKLLELFPL
-14 IEKASSHDIKIF
+14 IEKSSIEDIKKF
-26 QEEKLQELL
+26 QEKKLQELL
-35 VYLEVNSP
+35 QYLGSNSP
-43 FYQRLFK
+43 FYQKLFK

-80 DDFFCIPQNQIV
+80 DDFFCIPQNKIV

-130 QKGDVVQMITT
+130 QKDDVVQMITT

-207 KNSSVF
+207 KNSSVY

-240 NIQLYSTYAST
+240 NIQLFSTYAST

-257 TECEHQVGGHQ
+257 TECEHQIGGHQ

-283 PVKDGESGEFTITT
+283 AVKDGESGELTITT

-324 RNTMRLGPVVGRK
+324 RSTMRLGPVVGRK

-382 KLSAER
+382 KLSTER
-388 EDESFEAEVRDHFR
+388 EEESFEGEVRDHFR

-410 IEIVDFD
+410 IEMVNFD
-417 VLSKTVFNP
+417 ILSKTVFNP
-426 ISRKPI
+426 NSRKPI

>member
-1 MSSKFTLLELFPF
+1 MSSKIKLLELFPL
-14 IEKASSHDIKIF
+14 IEKSSIQDIKKF
-26 QEEKLQELL
+26 QEEKLQKLL
-35 VYLEVNSP
+35 QYLESNSP
-43 FYQRLFK
+43 FYQKLFK

-74 DIQQNN
+74 DIQENN

-207 KNSSVF
+207 KNSSVY

-240 NIQLYSTYAST
+240 NIQLFSTYAST

-257 TECEHQVGGHQ
+257 TECAHQIGGHQ

-283 PVKDGESGEFTITT
+283 AVKDGESGELTITT

-324 RNTMRLGPVVGRK
+324 RSTMRLGPVVGRK

-382 KLSAER
+382 KLSTER
-388 EDESFEAEVRDHFR
+388 EEESFEGEVRDHFR

-410 IEIVDFD
+410 IEMVNFD
-417 VLSKTVFNP
+417 ILSKTVFNP
-426 ISRKPI
+426 NSRKPI